1 MIDNFLNK
9 MAIMTKKII
18 FQIKYSKHYF
28 IFTLVHQVSDSNSR
42 GSVIAIIKNQ
52 LDSNKKPF
60 PDKTFVIKEEAT
72 SILEVSHSLDQMP
85 DQNKS
90 KIPVRSPDFKVMPDE
105 NKSKI
110 PVRSLDFKVPKNVE
124 LMAPLK
130 DSTNQKIRRTS
141 SPVKLPS
148 KKPGGLE
155 NMKPKVI
162 VTKPTEETMTPKAAI
177 ENLNYNPGQFPLQA
191 NRICIYWF
199 SVNIGDTAEETFV
212 VKNFSDKVTHVSL
225 CIKDSSDVS
234 TKSGSP
240 MAENTF
246 SDPL

>member
-9 MAIMTKKII
+9 MAVMTKKII
-18 FQIKYSKHYF
+18 TQIKYSKLYF

-90 KIPVRSPDFKVMPDE
+90 KIPVRS
-105 NKSKI
+105 
-110 PVRSLDFKVPKNVE
+110 LDFKVPKNVE

-148 KKPGGLE
+148 KKPGDFKK
-155 NMKPKVI
+155 MKPKVI

-177 ENLNYNPGQFPLQA
+177 ENLNYNPGQFPLQV

-199 SVNIGDTAEETFV
+199 SVNIGDTAEETYV
-212 VKNFSDKVTHVSL
+212 VKNVSDKVTHVSL

>member
-9 MAIMTKKII
+9 MAVMTKKII
-18 FQIKYSKHYF
+18 TQIKYSKHYF

-90 KIPVRSPDFKVMPDE
+90 RIPVRNP
-105 NKSKI
+105 
-110 PVRSLDFKVPKNVE
+110 DFKVPKNVE
-124 LMAPLK
+124 LMVPLK

-148 KKPGGLE
+148 KKPGDFKK
-155 NMKPKVI
+155 MKPKVI

-177 ENLNYNPGQFPLQA
+177 ENLNYKPGQFPLQV

-199 SVNIGDTAEETFV
+199 SVNIGDTAVETFV
-212 VKNFSDKVTHVSL
+212 VKNVSDKVTHVSL

-246 SDPL
+246 SDPFKV